1 VTRCVIALG
10 SNLGDRQSTIAD
22 ALKAIAEREDIELVD
37 VSSFIETV
45 AITTDGPDEAAPTYL
60 NAVAIIETS
69 HDPHALLGVL
79 NEIEQQFGRVRGE
92 RWADRTLD
100 LDIVTYGDAVIDT
113 DDLTVPHP
121 RAAERTFVLQPWLE
135 LDPEAVLPGRGRVAD
150 LMDVAS

>member
-10 SNLGDRQSTIAD
+10 SNLGDRQSTLAD
-22 ALKAIAEREDIELVD
+22 ALKTIAERDDIELVD

-45 AITTDGPDEAAPTYL
+45 AITTEGPDAAAPAYL

-69 HDPHALLGVL
+69 LEPHALLGVL

-92 RWADRTLD
+92 RWAGRTLD
-100 LDIVTYGDAVIDT
+100 LDIVTYGDAVINT

-121 RAAERTFVLQPWLE
+121 RAAERSFVLQPWLE
-135 LDPEAVLPGRGRVAD
+135 LDPDAVLPGRGRVAD
-150 LMDVAS
+150 LMDVVS